1 MFIHIIQQ
9 RAQVHSPVDSTKR
22 DVLVIKERIR
32 RKLNI
37 VIPAEE
43 NGLST
48 SFSFHVKF
56 KVTDYILIKF

>member
-9 RAQVHSPVDSTKR
+9 RAPVHSPIDNTKG

-48 SFSFHVKF
+48 SFNLKF
-56 KVTDYILIKF
+56 